1 MPDEHLSE
9 PVISQTA
16 SLFSALAHPGR
27 LRILL
32 ALTQRAPRSAT
43 ELAELSGLEQT
54 AASHQLRLLRKV
66 RLISAQRAG
75 RQVLYSLADSHV
87 SHIILDAIAHVQEEQ

>member
-1 MPDEHLSE
+1 MSDEQLSE
-9 PVISQTA
+9 SVISQTA

-32 ALTQRAPRSAT
+32 ALTRTAPRSAP

-54 AASHQLRLLRKV
+54 AASHQLRLIKKV
-66 RLISAQRAG
+66 RLISAERSG
-75 RQVLYSLADSHV
+75 RQVLYSLSDTHV
-87 SHIILDAIAHVQEEQ
+87 SHIILDAVAHVQEEP

>member
-1 MPDEHLSE
+1 MPDERLSE
-9 PVISQTA
+9 SVISQTA

-32 ALTQRAPRSAT
+32 ALTRKAPRSAT

-54 AASHQLRLLRKV
+54 AASHQLRLLKKV
-66 RLISAQRAG
+66 RLISAERSG
-75 RQVLYSLADSHV
+75 RQILYSLSDTHV
-87 SHIILDAIAHVQEEQ
+87 SHIILDAVAHVQEEP